1 MGHPIMFSDDDPVLA
16 RVRAIAL
23 GFPESV
29 EKIAHGRPTFRCGK
43 MFAMYGGGTKK
54 TEHRPHEQR
63 NTSVLFIADPAER
76 AALEQDERFFLPA
89 YMASAGWLGLDLT
102 IGTVDWDEV
111 HELVDASYRM
121 IAPKRALALLDEQ
134 GEGPAD

>member
-1 MGHPIMFSDDDPVLA
+1 MPHPIMFAEDDPVLA

-23 GFPESV
+23 AFPEAI
-29 EKIAHGRPTFRCGK
+29 EKVAHGRPTFRCGK
-43 MFAMYGGGTKK
+43 VFAMYGGGTKK

-76 AALEQDERFFLPA
+76 AALEQDERFYLPA

-102 IGTVDWDEV
+102 IGDVDWDEV
-111 HELVDASYRM
+111 GELVDASYRA
-121 IAPKRALALLDEQ
+121 IAPKRALALLDAQ
-134 GEGPAD
+134 GGGPSD

>member
-1 MGHPIMFSDDDPVLA
+1 MFHSLAVGFAAIGRTGTKTLPTRRRAPTLGGVPHPIMFSDDDPVLA
-16 RVRAIAL
+16 RVRGIAL
-23 GFPESV
+23 AFPEAT

-76 AALEQDERFFLPA
+76 
-89 YMASAGWLGLDLT
+89 T
-102 IGTVDWDEV
+102 
-111 HELVDASYRM
+111 
-121 IAPKRALALLDEQ
+121 
-134 GEGPAD
+134 

>member
-1 MGHPIMFSDDDPVLA
+1 MFSDDDPALA

-23 GFPESV
+23 AFPEAV

-63 NTSVLFIADPAER
+63 NSSVLFIPDPAER

-111 HELVDASYRM
+111 GELIDASYRR
-121 IAPKRALALLDEQ
+121 IAPKRAIAALDAA
-134 GEGPAD
+134 GDAAP

>member
-1 MGHPIMFSDDDPVLA
+1 MPHPIMFADDDPVLA

-23 GFPESV
+23 GFPEAT
-29 EKIAHGRPTFRCGK
+29 EKVAHGRPTFRCGK
-43 MFAMYGGGTKK
+43 MFSMYGGGTKK

-76 AALEQDERFFLPA
+76 AALEQDERFYLPA

-102 IGTVDWDEV
+102 LGTVDWDEV
-111 HELVDASYRM
+111 RELVDASYRT

-134 GEGPAD
+134 GDGPSD